1 MAIIRVHES
10 RIVKNVKRIY
20 FSILSNFNAFHVW
33 STYKSLQKFLFAKCI
48 WNIQKRQKVVWIET
62 ASTFIGKSDDI
73 RILESVECIIHYIEF
88 HAICIIEF
96 VDFTRLF
103 FSLNCMCNISVT
115 VLYKWALGW
124 SERWFLAVLC
134 QK

>member
-1 MAIIRVHES
+1 MFEVQISSKVSFFA
-10 RIVKNVKRIY
+10 KRI
-20 FSILSNFNAFHVW
+20 S
-33 STYKSLQKFLFAKCI
+33 K
-48 WNIQKRQKVVWIET
+48 IQKRQKVVWIET

-96 VDFTRLF
+96 VDFARLF
-103 FSLNCMCNISVT
+103 FGLNCMCNISVT